1 MKVGGIRGRE
11 RVEGSKEEERRTE
24 VKWREF
30 EKCRR
35 KICKG
40 RQKGSVSLMRGCSCT
55 CVRVHLRIRKRS
67 RGRKRKSM

>member
-1 MKVGGIRGRE
+1 MKVGGIRGKE

-35 KICKG
+35 KI
-40 RQKGSVSLMRGCSCT
+40 
-55 CVRVHLRIRKRS
+55 
-67 RGRKRKSM
+67 